1 MPRANR
7 RRPESRRGSP
17 APAGMQRVESG
28 PDGDWVVRS
37 VTGAAS
43 TKTYRCPGCAQ
54 GIPPGQA
61 HLVAW
66 PLEGTFSR
74 GAGAE
79 ERRHWH
85 GGCWR
90 ARGTRR

>member
-7 RRPESRRGSP
+7 RRRDP
-17 APAGMQRVESG
+17 APGPLSPVGMQRLQTG

-37 VTGAAS
+37 VPGSAS
-43 TKTYRCPGCAQ
+43 GKTYRCPGCLQ
-54 GIPPGQA
+54 DIPPGTA

-74 GAGAE
+74 AAGTE

-90 ARGTRR
+90 ARGRRR